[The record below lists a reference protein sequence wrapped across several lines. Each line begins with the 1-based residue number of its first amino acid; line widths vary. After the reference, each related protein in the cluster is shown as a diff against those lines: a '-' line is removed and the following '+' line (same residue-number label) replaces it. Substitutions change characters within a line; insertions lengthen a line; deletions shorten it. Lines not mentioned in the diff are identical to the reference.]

1 MRFLISDEDVLDN
14 DDDDGHDDENNE
26 EDDDG
31 DEDEDDDDNATIN
44 CWQQLGRRIRE
55 KETMTK

>member
-1 MRFLISDEDVLDN
+1 MSDENVLDY

-55 KETMTK
+55 KEMMTK